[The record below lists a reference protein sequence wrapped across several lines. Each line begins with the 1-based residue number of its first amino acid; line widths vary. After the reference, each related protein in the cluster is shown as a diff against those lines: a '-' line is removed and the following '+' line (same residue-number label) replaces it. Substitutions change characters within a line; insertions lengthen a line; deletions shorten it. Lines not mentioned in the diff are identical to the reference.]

1 MIINNLEEMKIF
13 ANKLASGLKE
23 GDVLNLIGEM
33 SAGKTTL
40 TSFISQYFSID
51 DSSSPTFAIVNI
63 YEGDIKIYHLD
74 LYRFDDSG
82 EILDIDYE
90 TYFYPDDGLTI
101 LEWGENV
108 AYYLPEDMINL
119 EIRKIDENK
128 REITIS
134 DDSRRGREL
143 NEYLDDFNIK

>member
-74 LYRFDDSG
+74 LYRFDDPD

-108 AYYLPEDMINL
+108 ADYLPEEMINL

-128 REITIS
+128 REVTIS
-134 DDSRRGREL
+134 DDSRRERQL
-143 NEYLDDFNIK
+143 NEYLSN

>member
-1 MIINNLEEMKIF
+1 MIINGLSEMKKF
-13 ANKLASGLKE
+13 ANKLASGLRE

-40 TSFISQYFSID
+40 TSFISQYFSVD

-74 LYRFDDSG
+74 LYRFDDQD

-90 TYFYPDDGLTI
+90 TYFYPDGGLTI
-101 LEWGENV
+101 LEWAENV

-128 REITIS
+128 REIEIYE
-134 DDSRRGREL
+134 DSERGKEI
-143 NEYLDDFNIK
+143 NEYLGN

>member
-74 LYRFDDSG
+74 LYRFDDPD

-108 AYYLPEDMINL
+108 ADYLPEEMINL

-128 REITIS
+128 REVTIS

-143 NEYLDDFNIK
+143 NEYLSH

>member
-1 MIINNLEEMKIF
+1 MIINNLDEMKIF
-13 ANKLASGLKE
+13 ANKLAFQLKE

-33 SAGKTTL
+33 IAGKTTL
-40 TSFISQYFSID
+40 TSFISQYFSIE
-51 DSSSPTFAIVNI
+51 DSSSPSFAIVNI

-74 LYRFDDSG
+74 LYRFDNPD

-134 DDSRRGREL
+134 DDSRKGREI

>member
-1 MIINNLEEMKIF
+1 M
-13 ANKLASGLKE
+13 
-23 GDVLNLIGEM
+23 
-33 SAGKTTL
+33 
-40 TSFISQYFSID
+40 
-51 DSSSPTFAIVNI
+51 
-63 YEGDIKIYHLD
+63 
-74 LYRFDDSG
+74 
-82 EILDIDYE
+82 DIDYE

-108 AYYLPEDMINL
+108 ADYLPEDMINL

>member
-1 MIINNLEEMKIF
+1 MIINGLNEMKKF

-40 TSFISQYFSID
+40 TGFISQYFSIEN
-51 DSSSPTFAIVNI
+51 SSSPTFAIVNI

-74 LYRFDDSG
+74 LYRFDDQD

-90 TYFYPDDGLTI
+90 TYFYPDGGLTI

-108 AYYLPEDMINL
+108 SDYLPDDMINI
-119 EIRKIDENK
+119 EIRKISGNK
-128 REITIS
+128 REIEIYE
-134 DDSRRGREL
+134 DSERGKEI
-143 NEYLDDFNIK
+143 NEYLGN

>member
-1 MIINNLEEMKIF
+1 MIINNLDEMKIF
-13 ANKLASGLKE
+13 ANKLASQLKE

-40 TSFISQYFSID
+40 ASFISKYFSID

-74 LYRFDDSG
+74 LYRFDEAD

-108 AYYLPEDMINL
+108 ADYLPEEMINL

-128 REITIS
+128 REVTIS
-134 DDSRRGREL
+134 DDSRRERQL
-143 NEYLDDFNIK
+143 NEYLSN

>member
-1 MIINNLEEMKIF
+1 MVINNLDEMKIF

-40 TSFISQYFSID
+40 TSFISKYFSID

-74 LYRFDDSG
+74 LYRFDDPD

-108 AYYLPEDMINL
+108 ADYLPEEMINL

-143 NEYLDDFNIK
+143 NEYLSY

>member
-13 ANKLASGLKE
+13 ANKLASQLKE

-40 TSFISQYFSID
+40 TGFISQYFSIE

-63 YEGDIKIYHLD
+63 YEVDIKIYHLD
-74 LYRFDDSG
+74 LYRFDDPD

>member
-1 MIINNLEEMKIF
+1 MIINGLSEMKKF
-13 ANKLASGLKE
+13 ANKLASGLRD

-40 TSFISQYFSID
+40 TGFISQYFSIE

-63 YEGDIKIYHLD
+63 YEVDIKIYHLD
-74 LYRFDDSG
+74 LYRFDDPD

-108 AYYLPEDMINL
+108 ADYLPEDMINL